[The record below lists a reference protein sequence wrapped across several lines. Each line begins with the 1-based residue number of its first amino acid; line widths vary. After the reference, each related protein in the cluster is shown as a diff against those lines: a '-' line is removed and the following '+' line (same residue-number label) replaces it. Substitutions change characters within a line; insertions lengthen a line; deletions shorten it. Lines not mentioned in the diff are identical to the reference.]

1 MFKFFFIIII
11 IWISFLICIIYN
23 CNFKNS
29 LFFCLLYDTVK
40 RNTAL
45 ASKVVLAICLA
56 VFPMH
61 NIQSKAIQNSLWEKA
76 VHFPPK
82 LDGARCAWNTFISF
96 LIYCH

>member
-1 MFKFFFIIII
+1 MFKFFFIII

-56 VFPMH
+56 V
-61 NIQSKAIQNSLWEKA
+61 WEKA